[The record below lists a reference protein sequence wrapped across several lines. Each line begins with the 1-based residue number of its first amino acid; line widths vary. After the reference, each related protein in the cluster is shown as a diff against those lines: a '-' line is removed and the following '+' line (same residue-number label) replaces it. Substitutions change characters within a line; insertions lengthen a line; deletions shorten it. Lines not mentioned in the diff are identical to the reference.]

1 RSYTMPQGPP
11 EDNSPHCANHTAL
24 NQTGIFM
31 FQIKRM
37 KDLEIEK
44 DALWCGMEILE
55 KARLWYI
62 QRLQENRAQQE
73 NTAQRER
80 IVHSC
85 LLRSRI
91 QRVNGSLGAVM
102 SDPNGISIR
111 KPNLSEAEADSDL
124 RWQNS
129 VLTQVRTIR

>member
-1 RSYTMPQGPP
+1 
-11 EDNSPHCANHTAL
+11 
-24 NQTGIFM
+24 
-31 FQIKRM
+31 M

-80 IVHSC
+80 IVGKSGKRAAQVHSC

-129 VLTQVRTIR
+129 VLTQQVSDKNRRISSLELDKDVLLNQLRLLLNR